1 MEINLLRAVKLRV
14 MDELRYA
21 VQKHQLYRD
30 KVQVYHK
37 FPYKERPMTGIVL
50 RNASSSREKLSA
62 DDFAGTLK
70 SHFALAR
77 AKNHEGNLLEWVWE
91 DPTHMTGIQKNE
103 DLSSQISGT
112 SGHGTNRVFYVQ
124 HTPIISGLN
133 NTKPADNFRQIN
145 LTLNG
150 AVTYAEFV
158 DGGRGMIILPIA
170 PVVGDDLRV
179 TYYYKAITPAGRY
192 YIEMIDDGRFVI
204 DPLYQ
209 VRKEKVIARTT
220 GTESTVSLD
229 NSNLLSGFDVLYTLK
244 SDRSNKI
251 YLTKGVDYTIDDSS
265 GLITFLNPLPVDT
278 TLYADYRWIGTT
290 MGPFDVPKD
299 FHYKNEDL
307 PGVVLSFSNQIK
319 QGDKMVVIAYDRRE
333 TAAKMYSGHFRMH
346 FDIDV
351 FTRDPEQLAD
361 LTDHVV
367 QEIWSNRRLD
377 LMREGL
383 TIEEFD
389 PTGESEDVYDENTGD
404 LYYKNSLAL
413 EMMTEWKKFVPYLTE
428 ILDIDTNLHEYVL
441 NVGMSGDTG
450 MINTPEYVVTNQ
462 NRILELELLPN
473 DKPFEVKY
481 PQAGYPRYF

>member
-1 MEINLLRAVKLRV
+1 MEINLLRTVKFRV

-30 KVQVYHK
+30 KVKVYHK
-37 FPYKERPMTGIVL
+37 FPYTERPMTGVVL
-50 RNASSSREKLSA
+50 RNASSSRQRLSA
-62 DDFAGTLK
+62 DDFAGTLE

-77 AKNHEGNLLEWVWE
+77 AKNHEGSLLEWVWE
-91 DPTHMTGIQKNE
+91 DPTHMTGVQNNE
-103 DLSSQISGT
+103 DLSSQITGT

-124 HTPIISGLN
+124 HKPIISGRN
-133 NTKPADNFRQIN
+133 NTQPADNFRQVH

-150 AVTYAEFV
+150 KVIYAELV
-158 DGGRGMIILPIA
+158 DGSRGMIMLPTA
-170 PVVGDDLRV
+170 PVSGDDLRV
-179 TYYYKAITPAGRY
+179 SYYYKSIIDPGRY
-192 YIEMIDDGRFVI
+192 YIEMIDDTRFVI

-209 VRKEKVIARTT
+209 VKKEKVIARTT
-220 GTESTVSLD
+220 GTESTASLD
-229 NSNLLSGFDVLYTLK
+229 HGNLLDGFDKLYTIK
-244 SDRSNKI
+244 TSNSHKI
-251 YLTKGVDYTIDDSS
+251 YLVKNSEYTLDNTS
-265 GLITFLNPLPVDT
+265 GLITFLEPLPVDT
-278 TLYADYRWIGTT
+278 TLYADYRWVGST
-290 MGPFDVPKD
+290 MGPYDVPKG

-319 QGDKMVVIAYDRRE
+319 QGDKMVVIAYDQRE

-361 LTDHVV
+361 LTDHIV

-428 ILDIDTNLHEYVL
+428 ILDIDTNLNAYVL

-450 MINTPEYVVTNQ
+450 MINNPEYVVTNQ
-462 NRILELELLPN
+462 NRILHLDLLPN

-481 PQAGYPRYF
+481 PKAGYPRYF